1 MVKIAKKS
9 AQDPTD
15 PSLQMKI
22 RQYIVLG
29 RRHPSE
35 KEPNPTVL
43 ALRVF
48 AQNKVVAKSKFWYHM
63 RAQQKL
69 KSAQG
74 QILSIHEIFEKRP
87 NFVKTYGVVLKY
99 QSRTGQHNMY
109 KEFRDTSVNG
119 AISQLYM
126 EMSGN
131 HRANHDTVHVIRT
144 NVLNKKADVRRGKS
158 IAYRDSKVRF
168 PVVKTIARASQKK
181 FRTVFKAS
189 RPNTYKS

>member
-1 MVKIAKKS
+1 M
-9 AQDPTD
+9 Q
-15 PSLQMKI
+15 I

-29 RRHPSE
+29 RRHPTE

-74 QILSIHEIFEKRP
+74 QILSIHEVPSALIKIFEKRP

-144 NVLNKKADVRRGKS
+144 NVLTKKADVRRPKS
-158 IAYRDSKVRF
+158 IAYRDNKISF
-168 PVVKTIARASQKK
+168 PVVKTIARSSQKK
-181 FRTVFKAS
+181 YRTVFKAN

>member
-1 MVKIAKKS
+1 
-9 AQDPTD
+9 
-15 PSLQMKI
+15 MK
-22 RQYIVLG
+22 
-29 RRHPSE
+29 
-35 KEPNPTVL
+35 
-43 ALRVF
+43 
-48 AQNKVVAKSKFWYHM
+48 
-63 RAQQKL
+63 
-69 KSAQG
+69 
-74 QILSIHEIFEKRP
+74 IFEKRP

-144 NVLNKKADVRRGKS
+144 NVLNKKADVRRGDS
-158 IAYRDSKVRF
+158 IAYRDSKIRF